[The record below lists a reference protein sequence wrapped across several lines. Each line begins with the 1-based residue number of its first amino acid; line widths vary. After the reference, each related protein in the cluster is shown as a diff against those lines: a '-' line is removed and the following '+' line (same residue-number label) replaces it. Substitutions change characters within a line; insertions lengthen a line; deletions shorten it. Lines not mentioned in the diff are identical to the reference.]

1 MPGSYRHCVTYS
13 NDDVVSHQPSL
24 SSFQAEGL
32 LTMTVNTACELRSN
46 ALHCVAHPNTTLL
59 DCMLYRGIS
68 MIQAF
73 YQARP
78 ISALILYLIRCIKE
92 TIL

>member
-1 MPGSYRHCVTYS
+1 
-13 NDDVVSHQPSL
+13 
-24 SSFQAEGL
+24 
-32 LTMTVNTACELRSN
+32 MTVNTACELRSN

-78 ISALILYLIRCIKE
+78 ISALIQDILYLIRCIKE
-92 TIL
+92 TIV